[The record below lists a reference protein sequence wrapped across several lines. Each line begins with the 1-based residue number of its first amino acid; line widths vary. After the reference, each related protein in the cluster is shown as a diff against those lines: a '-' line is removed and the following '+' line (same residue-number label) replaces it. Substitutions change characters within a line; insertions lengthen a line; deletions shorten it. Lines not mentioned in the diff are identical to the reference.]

1 MRTFTVILLTIILGL
16 VALAAGAQTKK
27 IGMARATKIATKRV
41 HGTVKSK
48 ELEHEHG
55 RWIYS
60 FDISTGKGKITEVNV
75 DAYTGKILAVDVEN
89 AAKEAKE
96 AKDEAKGKH

>member
-1 MRTFTVILLTIILGL
+1 MKNISGLLLFVLFGMGAT
-16 VALAAGAQTKK
+16 AANAQAKK
-27 IGMARATKIATKRV
+27 IGMARATSIATKRV

-48 ELEHEHG
+48 ELEKEKG

-60 FDISTGKGKITEVNV
+60 FDISTGRGKITEVNV
-75 DAYTGKILAVDVEN
+75 DAYTGKILAVEVEN

-96 AKDEAKGKH
+96 AKDEKEDH